1 MACMTRREHFR
12 PAFPRT
18 AILCGFLA
26 LGLIGCQGGR
36 TGGSRVQTIR
46 KAVASSTW
54 RPAMLRKVRVRGIFL
69 PGDTKNST
77 GYVEDASGGLRVTGT
92 NGDALPKPGEYVEVE
107 GTLISPEP
115 APTIINPTFTRAGKA
130 PTTQDKPATKMATVE
145 DIQKG
150 TDQYEKVYIDGVVQD
165 VVAEGPEQFAVL
177 LSADG
182 HQVRIR
188 ASDVDASKFKEE
200 IGWKVRVEGVAA
212 TAFDLMG
219 EARDLAI
226 WIPNSSAV
234 QTIAATRAKR
244 NNKGVAKKSHA
255 PVRVIQSVQAL
266 RELPADVVAGHARV
280 HLQAVV
286 TYFANHGQI
295 LFVQQGGRG
304 IFVGAKDRPVVG
316 LQAGDLVDIEGVTDP
331 SYFAASIE
339 RAVVRKVG
347 RAPFPHPVEGAP
359 EIFSGA
365 EDSNWI
371 RMTGVVQGVHLSDGL
386 LVLRVHHGNEN
397 FSIYVADYKAL
408 PEHLIDSEI
417 SFQGVCAT
425 VFNGRRQFLG
435 IKAFTQSL
443 GLVEVKTPAPSL
455 EALSVGHDIAS
466 LLLFSPPMKQG
477 HRVRVRG
484 SITSTDIGGPT
495 TLEDA
500 SGGLTIED
508 HEHIHIPLGEAVEA
522 TGFLQ
527 STASGPV
534 MRNARI
540 VDLHRREAVRPQDTL
555 AEQILLQRIDS
566 RLVRVQGLL
575 TDRLPTAAGT
585 ELKLRDGRIE
595 FSAFLPGK
603 VYPKEL
609 TEGSVLQITG
619 VSKLSRDNT
628 RGGNSFSS
636 VIWLR
641 DANDIQV
648 MRRAPWFS
656 TERLFAALGVM
667 VLGGALAAIW
677 IFSLKRRVTQQ
688 TKTIQAQLR
697 YETLLAR
704 AAEEANRAKSSFL
717 ANMSHEIRTPMN
729 GVISM
734 TDLALDTELTTEQ
747 REYLEIVKASAD
759 SLLVLIDDILD
770 FSKIEAGKLNI
781 DPISFPLRKT
791 LTDLVRPLSV
801 RAQQKGLE
809 LTCKIRPGVP
819 AVVVADPVRLRQVI
833 TNLLGNAVKFTQK
846 GSVTLEVETA
856 SQQQGRVELHFTVT
870 DTGVGIPQDKQRLIF
885 DAFSQA
891 ENSTTRRFGGT
902 GLGLTISAR
911 LVEMMGG
918 EIWVESEAG
927 RGSTFHFTTVAHL
940 AGCGDNIVEANS
952 SHSMS

>member
-1 MACMTRREHFR
+1 M
-12 PAFPRT
+12 
-18 AILCGFLA
+18 
-26 LGLIGCQGGR
+26 
-36 TGGSRVQTIR
+36 
-46 KAVASSTW
+46 
-54 RPAMLRKVRVRGIFL
+54 

-77 GYVEDASGGLRVTGT
+77 GYVEDVSGGLRVTGSS
-92 NGDALPKPGEYVEVE
+92 GDALPKPGEYVEVE

-115 APTIINPTFTRAGKA
+115 APTIINPIFTPAGDA
-130 PTTQDKPATKMATVE
+130 PVTPGEPATKMASTE
-145 DIQKG
+145 DLQKG
-150 TDQYEKVYIDGVVQD
+150 TYQYQKVYIDGVIED
-165 VVAEGPEQFAVL
+165 VVAEGPGQFAVL

-188 ASDVDASKFKEE
+188 ASDVDSSKFKEE

-234 QTIAATRAKR
+234 QTVAVARTKPNNERIAS
-244 NNKGVAKKSHA
+244 KKSHA
-255 PVRVIQSVQAL
+255 PVHVVQSVQAL

-280 HLQAVV
+280 HLRAVV

-295 LFVQQGGRG
+295 LFVQQGSRG

-339 RAVVRKVG
+339 RAVLRKIG
-347 RAPFPHPVEGAP
+347 RTSFPRPVEGAP
-359 EIFSGA
+359 QIFSGA

-371 RMTGVVQGVHLSDGL
+371 RMTGVVQGAHLSDGL

-397 FSIYVADYKAL
+397 FSIFVADYKGL
-408 PEHLIDSEI
+408 PKPLIDSEI
-417 SFQGVCAT
+417 AFEGVCAT

-435 IKAFTQSL
+435 IKVFTQNLS
-443 GLVEVKTPAPSL
+443 LVEVKTPAPSL
-455 EALSVGHDIAS
+455 ETLSASHDIAS
-466 LLLFSPPMKQG
+466 LLLFSPQMKQG

-484 SITSTDIGGPT
+484 SVTSTDIAGPT

-500 SGGLTIED
+500 SGGLTIEE

-527 STASGPV
+527 STATGPV

-540 VDLHRREAVRPQDTL
+540 VDIHQRESVRPQDTL
-555 AEQILLQRIDS
+555 AEQVLLQRIDS

-603 VYPKEL
+603 VYPKDL

-641 DANDIQV
+641 DVDDIQV

-656 TERLFAALGVM
+656 TERLFVALGVM
-667 VLGGALAAIW
+667 VLCGALAAIW

-697 YETLLAR
+697 NETLLAR
-704 AAEEANRAKSSFL
+704 AAEEANRAKGSFL

-781 DPISFPLRKT
+781 DPISFPLHKT
-791 LTDLVRPLSV
+791 LTELVKPLSV

-809 LTCKIRPGVP
+809 LTCTIRPGVP

-846 GSVTLEVETA
+846 GGVTLGVETA
-856 SQQQGRVELHFTVT
+856 SQQKGSVELHFTVT

-918 EIWVESEAG
+918 NIWVESEAG
-927 RGSTFHFTTVAHL
+927 QGSTFHFTTTAQL
-940 AGCGDNIVEANS
+940 SES
-952 SHSMS
+952 SDSRLEESSSYSMS